1 MTPEN
6 VEDVKEVTVNGQT
19 VDLGDVFDEDT
30 IEGEVKEIEDDSSE
44 PK

>member
-19 VDLGDVFDEDT
+19 VDLGDVFDEGT